1 MTKVKTHLNR
11 WPFFLMMF
19 FFWILFNFNLNLDT
33 VLYGLIISYLM
44 TLFTSQVLY
53 DEKGYRYQRIRW
65 FALIQYFF
73 MLIIEIFKA
82 AFMYILSI
90 LKGGY
95 EVIVFDLQLS
105 LTDPI
110 EIALIANSIT
120 LTPGTVSVDLN
131 GSVITVLAVVKK
143 GTPII
148 EIEHPIRQQFEKVI
162 KKAEQV

>member
-1 MTKVKTHLNR
+1 MTKVKTYLNR

-33 VLYGLIISYLM
+33 VLYGVIISLLM

-95 EVIVFDLQLS
+95 EVIVFDLKLS

-120 LTPGTVSVDLN
+120 LTPGTVSLDVN
-131 GSVITVLAVVKK
+131 GPVITVLAVAKK
-143 GTPII
+143 GTPIADI
-148 EIEHPIRQQFEKVI
+148 EQPIRQQFEKVI